1 DPRPQPR
8 VRVASARR
16 GGLDHR
22 RPDPRRG
29 AAHPRRRPGVHLP
42 PLPLRDPAP
51 QAQPD
56 RERAHHAPARRAPAG
71 GGGRVAPTSAGGH
84 LGAVMV
90 MDGLRLTGIF
100 TERDLMGR
108 VVAPGLD
115 PNTTRLAQVMTR
127 NPDTIGADDTA
138 LDALQMMRKSGYRHL
153 PVAKDGRI
161 VGM

>member
-1 DPRPQPR
+1 MHKKIVPDV
-8 VRVASARR
+8 VRDQKLAQVPETMTVREAAS
-16 GGLDHR
+16 LM
-22 RPDPRRG
+22 
-29 AAHPRRRPGVHLP
+29 
-42 PLPLRDPAP
+42 
-51 QAQPD
+51 
-56 RERAHHAPARRAPAG
+56 AG
-71 GGGRVAPTSAGGH
+71 RH
-84 LGAVMV
+84 IGAVMV

-161 VGM
+161 VGMISVRDLYSSVLDELEEDLKDRDAFIQGTTYGLGH

>member
-1 DPRPQPR
+1 MHKKIVPDV
-8 VRVASARR
+8 VRDQKLAQVPETMTVREAAS
-16 GGLDHR
+16 LMS
-22 RPDPRRG
+22 
-29 AAHPRRRPGVHLP
+29 
-42 PLPLRDPAP
+42 
-51 QAQPD
+51 
-56 RERAHHAPARRAPAG
+56 
-71 GGGRVAPTSAGGH
+71 GRH
-84 LGAVMV
+84 IGAVMV

-161 VGM
+161 VGMISVRDLYSTVLDELEEDLKDRDAFIQGTTYGLGH